1 MPVSKDRKMLRY
13 SGSPL
18 RLGFGESEKKSICL
32 VESKGKELDL
42 KLVPVPVFQNMTRI
56 IGNLEDIL
64 EKLSELKEN
73 NADDYLEITF
83 TGKENIVDVKSKIDS
98 ISENA
103 SYTILKFKTNIEN
116 NFSTEEELE
125 NYSIDSLTDDA
136 DGIFELCIKDKTDEE
151 KEILRKTYREALE
164 LLAKDEN

>member
-1 MPVSKDRKMLRY
+1 MPHLWYFGDTSFILLRY
-13 SGSPL
+13 L
-18 RLGFGESEKKSICL
+18 LY
-32 VESKGKELDL
+32 SK
-42 KLVPVPVFQNMTRI
+42 
-56 IGNLEDIL
+56 
-64 EKLSELKEN
+64 KEN

-164 LLAKDEN
+164 LLAKDENWCNILIIT